1 MNNVNVKIEN
11 LSVSYDGKKVIDNI
25 NYSFYRNEITCIIG
39 ASGCGKTTL
48 LKIIN
53 RSIEY
58 DENVKTSGN
67 ILLEE
72 NGHFKNI
79 YDISEEVLRKRVGIV
94 SQNPVVFPFSIYK
107 NLLYPL
113 DYYTKL
119 NKEEKKEK
127 VINVLKKVELYD
139 EVKDNLDKYADNL
152 SGGQKQ
158 RLCIARTLLTEPEVL
173 LLDEPCSALDVRN
186 QDVIEKLLLQLKNE
200 ITIIIVTHNIKEAE
214 KLKDK
219 IIFMDAGKII
229 EDGVDI
235 IKNPKS
241 VALKD
246 FLNY

>member
-1 MNNVNVKIEN
+1 MDNVKIKIEN
-11 LSVSYDGKKVIDNI
+11 LNVWYDNKKVLDNV
-25 NYSFYRNEITCIIG
+25 NHSFLENNITCIIG

-48 LKIIN
+48 LKSIN

-58 DENVKTSGN
+58 DENVKVSGN
-67 ILLEE
+67 ILFDE
-72 NGHFKNI
+72 NNSLKSI
-79 YDISEEVLRKRVGIV
+79 YSVAAEDLRKKVGIV

-119 NKEEKKEK
+119 SKGEKKDKIIE
-127 VINVLKKVELYD
+127 VLKKVELYE
-139 EVKDNLDKYADNL
+139 EVKDSLDRHAENL

-158 RLCIARTLLTEPEVL
+158 RLCIARTLLTDPEVL

-186 QDVIEKLLLQLKNE
+186 QDVIEKMLLQLKNE

-214 KLKDK
+214 RLKDK
-219 IIFMDAGKII
+219 IIFMDAGKIV
-229 EDGVDI
+229 ETGEDI

-241 VALKD
+241 ESLID